1 MKLLG
6 KVALVTGASSGLGRS
21 IALMY
26 AKEGAKV
33 LAVARRKEKLDEI
46 VEISKNYKG
55 EIVAFQGDVS
65 VREDNIM
72 MIDKAVEL
80 FGTIDILVNN
90 AGIADGMKSLSEMD
104 DDTWNNVMDVNLNS
118 IYYSSKRALEYML
131 KNQSGNI
138 INMSSVA
145 GLRGGRAGIAYTTTK
160 HALIGMTENIA
171 FMYAPQGIRCN
182 AICPGSTE
190 SEMTAGVADLTNF
203 GMKRAISGAGNA
215 VRMGKADEVATIAV
229 FLASEEASY
238 INGQSIAC
246 DAGWLAY

>member
-1 MKLLG
+1 MRLLG
-6 KVALVTGASSGLGRS
+6 KVAVVTGASSGLGRAIS
-21 IALMY
+21 IMY

-33 LAVARRKEKLDEI
+33 LAVARRKERLDEI
-46 VEISKNYKG
+46 VEMSKNYKG

-65 VREDNIM
+65 IREDNIT

-80 FGTIDILVNN
+80 FGKIDILVNN
-90 AGIADGMKSLSEMD
+90 AGIEDGMNAIVDMSDE
-104 DDTWNNVMDVNLNS
+104 TWHKVMDVNLNS
-118 IYYSSKRALEYML
+118 IFYSSKRALEYML
-131 KNQSGNI
+131 KEGSGNI

-182 AICPGSTE
+182 AICPGNTE
-190 SEMTAGVADLTNF
+190 SEMTAGMAGYNNF
-203 GMKRAISGAGNA
+203 GMKRAISGIGSAI
-215 VRMGKADEVATIAV
+215 RMGKADEVATIAV
-229 FLASEEASY
+229 FLASEESSY

-246 DAGWLAY
+246 DAGWIAY

>member
-1 MKLLG
+1 MRLLG
-6 KVALVTGASSGLGRS
+6 KVAVVTGASSGLGRA
-21 IALMY
+21 IAIMY

-46 VEISKNYKG
+46 VEMSKNYKG
-55 EIVAFQGDVS
+55 EIVALQGDVS
-65 VREDNIM
+65 IREDNIT

-80 FGTIDILVNN
+80 FGKIDILVNN
-90 AGIADGMKSLSEMD
+90 AGIEDGMNAIVDMSDE
-104 DDTWNNVMDVNLNS
+104 TWHKVMDVNLNS
-118 IYYSSKRALEYML
+118 IFYSSKRALEYML

-190 SEMTAGVADLTNF
+190 SEMTAGMGGYDHF

-215 VRMGKADEVATIAV
+215 IRMGKADEVATIAV
-229 FLASEEASY
+229 FLASEESSF

-246 DAGWLAY
+246 DAGWIAY

>member
-1 MKLLG
+1 MRLLG
-6 KVALVTGASSGLGRS
+6 KVAVVTGASSGLGRAIS
-21 IALMY
+21 IMY

-46 VEISKNYKG
+46 VEMSKNYKG
-55 EIVAFQGDVS
+55 EIVAFKGDVS
-65 VREDNIM
+65 IREDNIE

-80 FGTIDILVNN
+80 FGKIDILVNN
-90 AGIADGMKSLSEMD
+90 AGIEDGMNAIVDMSDE
-104 DDTWNNVMDVNLNS
+104 TWNKVMDVNLNS
-118 IYYSSKRALEYML
+118 IFYSSKRALEYML
-131 KNQSGNI
+131 KEESGNI

-145 GLRGGRAGIAYTTTK
+145 GLRGGRAGIAYTATK

-190 SEMTAGVADLTNF
+190 SEMTAGVAGYDHF

-229 FLASEEASY
+229 FLASEDSSFV
-238 INGQSIAC
+238 NGESIAC
-246 DAGWLAY
+246 DAGWIAY

>member
-1 MKLLG
+1 MRLLG
-6 KVALVTGASSGLGRS
+6 KVAVVTGASSGLGRA

-46 VEISKNYKG
+46 VEMSKNYKG
-55 EIVAFQGDVS
+55 EIVALQGDVS
-65 VREDNIM
+65 IREDNIT

-80 FGTIDILVNN
+80 FGKIDILVNN
-90 AGIADGMKSLSEMD
+90 AGIEDGMNAIVDMPDE
-104 DDTWNNVMDVNLNS
+104 TWNKVMDVNLNS
-118 IYYSSKRALEYML
+118 IFYSSKRALEYML
-131 KNQSGNI
+131 KEGSGNI

-145 GLRGGRAGIAYTTTK
+145 GLRGGRAGIAYTATK

-190 SEMTAGVADLTNF
+190 SEMTSGVAGYDHF
-203 GMKRAISGAGNA
+203 GMKRAISGTGNA
-215 VRMGKADEVATIAV
+215 IRMGKADEVATIAV
-229 FLASEEASY
+229 FLAGEESSF

-246 DAGWLAY
+246 DAGWIAY